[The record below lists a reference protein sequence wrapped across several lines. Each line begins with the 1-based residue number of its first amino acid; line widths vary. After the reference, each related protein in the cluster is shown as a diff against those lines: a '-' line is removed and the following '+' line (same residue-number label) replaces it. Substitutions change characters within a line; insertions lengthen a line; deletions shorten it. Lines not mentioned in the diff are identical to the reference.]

1 MDYTTFEMWSAVIH
15 FSSLAVL
22 LLTANVLR
30 RKIPVL
36 KKSLLP
42 TAVIAGFLGLII
54 KETIFLNLASSAV
67 YDQTLN
73 YLRMITYHT
82 IALGFIALGLK
93 VTGKIGSD
101 QPKSRSLSSGLLIVS
116 TYLIQ
121 GIVALSLTVVMARTI
136 FPDLFQTAGLLL
148 PMGFG
153 QGPGQAQNIGFLYE
167 NTYGFVGGTTFGLAV
182 ASFGFIWSAAA
193 GVLYLNSLLRQKK
206 IKRAS
211 EQKAKYTSAQ
221 EIETPDE
228 IPLAEAIDKFTIQVA
243 LILVVYLATF
253 GFIFGSNYILS
264 RGVLGDFGQN
274 TVGPLIVGFNFI
286 IGMLFAILFKKI
298 FVGLRKINWMTRQ
311 YPNNYM
317 LNRIAGFV
325 FDFMIV
331 AAITAIRIE
340 DLSSLWAPFFILV
353 FIIGIV
359 TLIHIKKLCH
369 RIYPEY
375 EHAATLGMFG
385 MLTGTASTGIV
396 LLREVDPNFKTNAAT
411 DMVVGSTTAIIFGF
425 PVLLLVGFAPAST
438 WHTLISL
445 LIMIVLFIAMLTA
458 MIKLNPLKK

>member
-1 MDYTTFEMWSAVIH
+1 MDYSTFEMWSAVIH
-15 FSSLAVL
+15 FASLAVL

-30 RKIPVL
+30 RKIPFL
-36 KKSLLP
+36 RKSLLP
-42 TAVIAGFLGLII
+42 TAVIAGFLGLLI
-54 KETIFLNLASSAV
+54 KETIFLNVASAEV
-67 YDQTLN
+67 YDETLN

-93 VTGKIGSD
+93 VTGPIGEG
-101 QPKSRSLSSGLLIVS
+101 QVKNRNISSGLLIVS

-121 GIVALSLTVVMARTI
+121 GIVALSLTIIMARTI

-167 NTYGFVGGTTFGLAV
+167 SAYGFVGGTTFGLAV

-193 GVLYLNSLLRQKK
+193 GVLYLNNLLKQKK
-206 IKRAS
+206 IERAS

-228 IPLAEAIDKFTIQVA
+228 IPLAEAIDKFTIQVS
-243 LILVVYLATF
+243 LIMVVYLVTF
-253 GFIFGSNYILS
+253 GFIFGSNYVLN
-264 RGVLGDFGQN
+264 RGILGDFGQE

-340 DLSSLWAPFFILV
+340 DLSTLWLPFFILV
-353 FIIGIV
+353 FTIGIV

-369 RIYPEY
+369 RIYPDY

-396 LLREVDPNFKTNAAT
+396 LLREVDPNFKTGAAT
-411 DMVVGSTTAIIFGF
+411 DMVMGSTTAIIFGF

-438 WHTLISL
+438 WHTLVSL
-445 LIMIVLFIAMLTA
+445 FIMIVLFIVMLTA
-458 MIKLNPLKK
+458 ILKLNPLKK